1 MGEGVQRGID
11 RSGVGVFACQLQR
24 KMQRDAN
31 AKCKCPLQKCQMPG
45 AADFKTSTQ
54 LHTGELGRTCGVVHA
69 ACGILGGGREMRG
82 LGTIRKD
89 AMLRLCV
96 AMLRHAMLCCAT
108 LSAMLVLRLVQP

>member
-24 KMQRDAN
+24 KMQRDAS

-45 AADFKTSTQ
+45 AADFKTSSR

-89 AMLRLCV
+89 ATLRLCV

-108 LSAMLVLRLVQP
+108 LSAMLALRPVQP